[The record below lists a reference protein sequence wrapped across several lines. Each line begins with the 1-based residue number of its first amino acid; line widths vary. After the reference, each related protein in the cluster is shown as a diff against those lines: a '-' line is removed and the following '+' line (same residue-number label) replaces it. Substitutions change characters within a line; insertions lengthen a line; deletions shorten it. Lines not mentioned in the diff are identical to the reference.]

1 MSAINVIWS
10 ASMGACLVLALM
22 HLLVWCRDLRSLAN
36 LFFPLIALGII
47 AMGACELKLMRTGSP
62 EGYLETVRLGHLLFG
77 IVVPASLL
85 FVHCLF
91 GTGNRWLLVVAI
103 GLRTAAVVA
112 NYSTGPSLHFLSIG
126 SLDQISFLGE
136 RVSIVGEAIENPWVR
151 LGQVAAIAQI
161 VYVADASLR
170 LWRRGDAVDRHR
182 AFWIGGSMVALFLL
196 AMVIAGLIS
205 AGVMRAPMLVS
216 FPFFGMVVVISYNMS
231 RDLQRSALLAR
242 ELEASQRRLALAGSA
257 GRLAFWEWGLKK
269 DRIWISTDG
278 WAVFG
283 ISPAADLGFEKF
295 MEHVHEDDRARL
307 EQIVRESIAGTGSYV
322 AEFRVG
328 RPGEPVRWLSASGRV
343 EKDNA
348 GEAVLFRGFSID
360 VTARKEA
367 EADAAQQRR
376 ELAHLARAGTLG
388 ALSGTLA
395 HELNQP
401 LAAILSNAQ
410 VGRRRIGSDPP
421 DLAEIEAI
429 LADIV
434 EDTKRAGGIV
444 HGMRAMFAKDTALDL
459 VPIDLNAVITGSL
472 SLLHGEIVARKG
484 TVDFTPGDPLPP
496 VRGSF
501 VELQQ
506 VLINLILNGLDAC
519 REVAG
524 AGLCHL
530 TLGMREAP
538 SLRIRVGPLTGG
550 VAIDVADHGPG
561 IAPENR
567 DRLFEPF
574 FSTKSGDG
582 GLGLGLSISRGIVE
596 RFGGTLEALPPEP
609 GSGAVFRIF
618 LPAAAD
624 ESFACE
630 AHPDQTILKTDRS

>member
-1 MSAINVIWS
+1 MSGITIIWS

-22 HLLVWCRDLRSLAN
+22 HLLVWCRDRRSLAN
-36 LFFPLIALGII
+36 LFFPAIAFGII
-47 AMGACELKLMRTGSP
+47 AMGACELELMWTRSP
-62 EGYLETVRLGHLLFG
+62 ERYLETVRLGHLFFG

-103 GLRTAAVVA
+103 GLRTVAVVA
-112 NYSTGPSLHFLSIG
+112 NYATGPSLHFLAIE

-136 RVSIVGEAIENPWVR
+136 KVSIVGKALENPWVR

-170 LWRRGDAVDRHR
+170 LWRRGDALDRHR
-182 AFWIGGSMVALFLL
+182 AFWIGGSMVVLFLL
-196 AMVIAGLIS
+196 AMMIAGLIS
-205 AGVMRAPMLVS
+205 AGVLRAPMLVS
-216 FPFFGMVVVISYNMS
+216 FPFFGMVLAISYNMS

-242 ELEASQRRLALAGSA
+242 ELEASERRLALAGSA
-257 GRLAFWEWGLKK
+257 GRLAFWEWDLKK
-269 DRIWISTDG
+269 NRIWISPDG

-283 ISPAADLGFEKF
+283 ITQAADLGFERF

-307 EQIVRESIAGTGSYV
+307 ERIVRESIEGTGSYA

-328 RPGEPVRWLSASGRV
+328 RPGDAARWLSASGRV
-343 EKDNA
+343 EKNDT
-348 GEAVLFRGFSID
+348 GDPVLFRGFSID

-410 VGRRRIGSDPP
+410 VGSRRLASEPP
-421 DLAEIEAI
+421 DLSEMGEI

-444 HGMRAMFAKDTALDL
+444 HGMRAMFAKDTTLDL
-459 VPIDLNAVITGSL
+459 VPVDLNAVITGSL

-484 TVDFTPGDPLPP
+484 TVDFSRGDPLSP
-496 VRGSF
+496 VSGRF

-506 VLINLILNGLDAC
+506 VLINLILNGLDAY
-519 REVAG
+519 RENRRGGNSA
-524 AGLCHL
+524 
-530 TLGMREAP
+530 EAP
-538 SLRIRVGPLTGG
+538 FLRIESRRVPEG
-550 VAIDVADHGPG
+550 VVVDVADNGPG
-561 IAPENR
+561 ITPENR
-567 DRLFEPF
+567 ERLFEPF
-574 FSTKSGDG
+574 FSTKSDKG

-596 RFGGTLEALPPEP
+596 RFGGTLEALPSEP
-609 GSGAVFRIF
+609 GIGAVFRIV
-618 LPAAAD
+618 LPVTVG

-630 AHPDQTILKTDRS
+630 TGSDGSTLS